1 MQLKKSNKILN
12 KNTLKTIAMIPARY
26 AATRFPGKLMQDLGG
41 KSVIRR
47 TYEATLDSGLFES
60 VFVVTD
66 SDIIYKEI
74 TSNGG
79 IAIMSNK
86 EHSCGSDRI
95 AEAVENM
102 DVDIV
107 VNVQGDEPFTDRES
121 LEKVLS
127 VFYQEDSERIDLA
140 SLMTPMKDWE
150 DIMNPNSVKVIVDE
164 NNYALYFSRAPIP
177 YPRDKEINHVYHKHK
192 GVYAFR
198 KQAILDFYRLPMR
211 SLEASEK
218 IECIRYL
225 EYGKNIK
232 MVETQH
238 EGVEIDT
245 PEDLERA
252 KRIINKENLL
262 NPKSITTS
270 EEVIAPK
277 HKNFPMVPKVVFGKG
292 AFNQVSDIISPE
304 RNGVAPFIYLIDDV
318 FQNNTSFIEDRI
330 SLSYT
335 DQLIYIST
343 AEEPKTSQVDT
354 IVSDIKKNHQYI
366 PSGIIGIGGGSILD
380 LSKAVA
386 IMLSN
391 PGSAADYQGWDLVS
405 NKAVYHVGIPTIS
418 GTGAEVSRTTVL
430 TGPERK
436 LGINSDFTPFDQ
448 VVLDPE
454 LIYDVPKD
462 QWFYTGMDCYIHCI
476 ESLDGTY
483 LNAFSQ
489 SYGEKALDLCKEIFL
504 GSDLNKED
512 ADAKLMMASWH
523 GGMSIAYSQVGVAHA
538 MSYGLAYVLGT
549 KHGIGN
555 CIVFDKLED
564 YYPDGVALFKKMKE
578 HHGINLPTDVCAN
591 VTEDQL
597 NTMTSVALSL
607 EPLWENALGDDW
619 KSKINAEKLKEIYR
633 SL

>member
-1 MQLKKSNKILN
+1 
-12 KNTLKTIAMIPARY
+12 MIPARY
-26 AATRFPGKLMQDLGG
+26 SATRFPGKLMQDLGG
-41 KSVIRR
+41 KTVIRR
-47 TYEATLDSGLFES
+47 TYEATFNSNLFDA
-60 VFVVTD
+60 VYVVTD
-66 SDIIYKEI
+66 SKIIYNEI

-79 IAIMSNK
+79 IAIMSKK

-95 AEAVENM
+95 AEAIEDM

-107 VNVQGDEPFTDRES
+107 VNVQGDEPFTEKES
-121 LEKVLS
+121 LQSLLN
-127 VFYQEDSERIDLA
+127 VFYQEDSNRIDLA
-140 SLMTPMKDWE
+140 SLMTPMNDWN
-150 DIMNPNSVKVIVDE
+150 DIMNPNSVKVITDE
-164 NNYALYFSRAPIP
+164 HNYALYFSRAPIP
-177 YPRDKEINHVYHKHK
+177 YPRDTEVNNIYFKHK
-192 GVYAFR
+192 GVYAFK
-198 KQAILDFYRLPMR
+198 KQALIDFYNLPMR

-232 MVETQH
+232 MVETHH

-252 KRIINKENLL
+252 KKLINKEIPVN
-262 NPKSITTS
+262 NTITENNQKKIDT
-270 EEVIAPK
+270 VY
-277 HKNFPMVPKVVFGKG
+277 KNFPMVPKVVFGSNS
-292 AFNQVSDIISPE
+292 FDQIDTIILPE
-304 RNGVAPFIYLIDDV
+304 RNGVAPFIYLIDSV
-318 FQNNTSFIEDRI
+318 FENNKSFIEDRI
-330 SLSYT
+330 PLSGT
-335 DQLIYIST
+335 DKIIYIST
-343 AEEPKTSQVDT
+343 AEEPKTSQVDD
-354 IVSDIKKNHQYI
+354 IVTHIKQNYQYV

-386 IMLSN
+386 IMLTN
-391 PGSAADYQGWDLVS
+391 PGSAADYQGWDLVK

-430 TGPERK
+430 MGPERK

-448 VVLDPE
+448 VILDPN
-454 LIYDVPKD
+454 LIKDVPKD

-504 GSDLNKED
+504 ENNLSREASDG
-512 ADAKLMMASWH
+512 KLMMASWH

-555 CIVFDKLED
+555 CIVFDKLGK
-564 YYPDGVALFKKMKE
+564 YYPEGVAIFKKMKE
-578 HHGINLPTDVCAN
+578 FHNINLPKGVCAN
-591 VTEDQL
+591 VTEEQL
-597 NTMTSVALSL
+597 DTMTNVALSL
-607 EPLWENALGDDW
+607 EPLWENALGADW
-619 KSKINAEKLKEIYR
+619 KSEINADMLKELYR

>member
-1 MQLKKSNKILN
+1 
-12 KNTLKTIAMIPARY
+12 MIPARY

-41 KSVIRR
+41 KTVIRR
-47 TYEATLDSGLFES
+47 TYEATVNSELFDA
-60 VFVVTD
+60 VYVVTD
-66 SDIIYKEI
+66 SDIIFQEVI
-74 TSNGG
+74 SNGG
-79 IAIMSNK
+79 QAIMSKK

-95 AEAVENM
+95 AEAVEDM

-121 LEKVLS
+121 LEKVLN
-127 VFYQEDSERIDLA
+127 VFYEDDSDRIDLA
-140 SLMTPMKDWE
+140 SLMTPISDWD

-164 NNYALYFSRAPIP
+164 NDYALYFSRAPIP
-177 YPRDKEINHVYHKHK
+177 YPRDKELNYTYHKHK

-198 KQAILDFYRLPMR
+198 KKAILDFYRLPMR

-232 MVETQH
+232 MIETQH

-252 KRIINKENLL
+252 KKIINKQDILTT
-262 NPKSITTS
+262 KDIATS
-270 EEVIAPK
+270 EVQHTSI
-277 HKNFPMVPKVVFGKG
+277 HKNFPMVPKVVFGNG
-292 AFNQVSDIISPE
+292 SFNQIGEIISCE
-304 RNGVAPFIYLIDDV
+304 RNGIAPFIYLIDDV
-318 FQNNTSFIEDRI
+318 FEKKTAFIEDRI
-330 SLSYT
+330 SVSSL
-335 DQLIYIST
+335 DEIIYVST
-343 AEEPKTSQVDT
+343 VEEPKTSQVDE
-354 IVSDIKKNHQYI
+354 IVSKIRNAYQYV
-366 PSGIIGIGGGSILD
+366 PSGIIGIGGGSVLD
-380 LSKAVA
+380 LAKAVA
-386 IMLSN
+386 IMLTNS
-391 PGSAADYQGWDLVS
+391 GSAADYQGWDLVN
-405 NKAVYHVGIPTIS
+405 NKAVYHVGVPTIS

-448 VVLDPE
+448 VILDPE
-454 LIYDVPKD
+454 LIKDVPKD
-462 QWFYTGMDCYIHCI
+462 QWFYTGMDCYIHCV

-489 SYGEKALDLCKEIFL
+489 SYGEKALELCKEIFL
-504 GSDLNKED
+504 GNTLSKED

-555 CIVFDKLED
+555 CIVFDKLEK
-564 YYPDGVALFKKMKE
+564 YYPEGVAVFKKMKDF
-578 HHGINLPTDVCAN
+578 HGITLPVGVCAN
-591 VTEDQL
+591 VTDDQL
-597 NTMTSVALSL
+597 EVMTTVALSL
-607 EPLWENALGDDW
+607 EPLWENALGSDW
-619 KSKINAEKLKEIYR
+619 KSKIDANTLKDIYR